1 MGRSVSVA
9 RWLIKQAACRAPTR
23 LASRLE
29 EEWLADL
36 EARDSN
42 RSRFFHAL
50 GCHWA
55 ACVLSYQEPRPQPA
69 PTTAWLSKGALSSP
83 DGELSYFSLR
93 SGTVFLIV
101 GLHAALCC
109 VLVVLA

>member
-9 RWLIKQAACRAPTR
+9 RWLIQQAARRAPPR

-36 EARDSN
+36 QAHDSN
-42 RSRFFHAL
+42 RSRLSHAM

-69 PTTAWLSKGALSSP
+69 PTTSWLSKSAMAAP

>member
-9 RWLIKQAACRAPTR
+9 RWLIHQAACRAPTR

-36 EARDSN
+36 QGRDST
-42 RSRFFHAL
+42 RSRLFHAL

-55 ACVLSYQEPRPQPA
+55 AHVLTCQEPRPQAA
-69 PTTAWLSKGALSSP
+69 PTTAWLSKGAISTP

-109 VLVVLA
+109 VLVVIA